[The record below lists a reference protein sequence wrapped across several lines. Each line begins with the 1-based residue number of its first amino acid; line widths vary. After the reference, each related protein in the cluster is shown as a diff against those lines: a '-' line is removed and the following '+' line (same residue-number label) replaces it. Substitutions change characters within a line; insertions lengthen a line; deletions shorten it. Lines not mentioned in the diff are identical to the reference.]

1 VITAEQALDRLGEKA
16 VLSHETAAR
25 LHGIELHEDDGT
37 DRITVPRSRNG
48 RGADGWLV
56 HRADVPKVDIEVREG
71 LRCTDVVR
79 TLTDLARVLDH
90 AQAVVAADSAL
101 RLGLVRLSELAP
113 MGRTHG
119 RGAARVRGVHAAL
132 DPRSG
137 SVLETLL
144 RLALAEAGLP
154 EPVSQYGVMDHGHE
168 VARVDFCWPERRLIV
183 EADGFAF
190 HSSRDDYRRDR
201 QRMNELERLGWRVLR
216 FTWEDVVHRPDHV
229 TGLVRSC
236 LAQGLGFAA

>member
-1 VITAEQALDRLGEKA
+1 V
-16 VLSHETAAR
+16 
-25 LHGIELHEDDGT
+25 
-37 DRITVPRSRNG
+37 
-48 RGADGWLV
+48 V
-56 HRADVPKVDIEVREG
+56 HRADVAEADVEARDG
-71 LRCTDVVR
+71 LRCTGVAR
-79 TLTDLARVLDH
+79 TLSDLARVLDRTK
-90 AQAVVAADSAL
+90 AVVAVDSAL
-101 RLGLVRLSELAP
+101 RLGLVSPSELAP
-113 MGRTHG
+113 MGRALG
-119 RGAARVRGVHAAL
+119 RGSGLLRKVHSTL
-132 DPRSG
+132 DPKSG

-144 RLALAEAGLP
+144 RLALADAGIP
-154 EPVSQYGVMDHGHE
+154 SPVTQYRVMEHGHE

-236 LAQGLGFAA
+236 LGQALGFAA